1 MNKKYVLPACEMQ
14 AADRVTIEEVGICQD
29 VLMERAALAVVSRV
43 LHYKPEYVL
52 CVCGIGNNGG
62 DALAVARILLM
73 QGIRADVFLCGA
85 VEKQKLSVKKQ
96 YDIFVK
102 VGGKTITTLDFTEYD
117 MIVDGIF
124 GVGLT
129 RNVEGEF
136 AEAVGAINNAFDSG
150 IRVIAADIP
159 SGIHTDTG
167 AVMGTAVKA
176 TETVAFA
183 YYKPGHLLYPGA
195 EYCGKVLVGDI
206 GINTQFVSGMHANY
220 FTADADSRIILK
232 ERPRNGNK
240 GTFGRVLVI
249 AGSASM
255 YGACYLSA
263 LAALRTG
270 AGLVNVF
277 THEMNRTAIQTML
290 PEAIL
295 HTYYADTGGML
306 YMGCTNESAEPSK
319 EIKDELCKLVNASD
333 CIVIG
338 PGLSTDDT
346 ACFLTK
352 YVLKHCDKTIVA
364 DADALNCIAK
374 ENDLK
379 ELLKLQKKGNVIITP
394 HPGELSRLTGKTIA
408 ELKKDYIE
416 TVKSFAR
423 EYGCIVVGKD
433 AGTLVSDGEYVYINQ
448 TGNCGMAT
456 AGSGDVL
463 SGIIGALCAQK
474 EAPFD
479 AAWKG
484 VFLHGKAGDK
494 ALERSN
500 AYSLIA
506 GDIAGALAEV
516 IKE

>member
-1 MNKKYVLPACEMQ
+1 MNKKYVLTAGEMQ
-14 AADRVTIEEVGICQD
+14 TADKTTIEDLGICQE

-43 LHYKPEYVL
+43 LHYKPNRVL

-73 QGIRADVFLCGA
+73 QGIRADVFLCGV
-85 VEKQKLSVKKQ
+85 VEKQKPSVRKQ

-102 VGGKTITTLDFTEYD
+102 VGGKTITILDFSEYD

-129 RNVEGEF
+129 RNVEGVF
-136 AEAVGAINNAFDSG
+136 AEAADAMNAASTLGAK
-150 IRVIAADIP
+150 VIAADIP

-167 AVMGTAVKA
+167 AVMGTAMKA

-195 EYCGKVLVGDI
+195 EYCGKVFVEDI
-206 GINTQFVSGMHANY
+206 GIDTQYVSELQVKN
-220 FTADADSRIILK
+220 FTAEIDSRIILK
-232 ERPRNGNK
+232 ERARNGNK

-249 AGSASM
+249 AGSSSM

-270 AGLVNVF
+270 AGLADVF

-295 HTYYADTGGML
+295 HTYYANADGTLHVG
-306 YMGCTNESAEPSK
+306 YTNEITERTN
-319 EIKDELCKLVNASD
+319 EIKIELCKLIEASD
-333 CIVIG
+333 CVIIG

-346 ACFLTK
+346 ACFLVK
-352 YVLKHCDKTIVA
+352 QVLKHCNKRIVA

-379 ELLKLQKKGNVIITP
+379 ELLKMQNKGNVIITP
-394 HPGELSRLTGKTIA
+394 HPGELSRLTGKNVA
-408 ELKKDYIE
+408 ELKNDYIE
-416 TVKSFAR
+416 TVRSFAR

-433 AGTLVSDGEYVYINQ
+433 AGTVVSDGENVYINQ
-448 TGNCGMAT
+448 NGNCGMAT

-494 ALERSN
+494 ALECSN
-500 AYSLIA
+500 TYSFIA
-506 GDIAGALAEV
+506 GDIANALAEV
-516 IKE
+516 IEE